1 MFRKR
6 FGICS
11 NDFRREMANPQTSML
26 EVNSPENTVNPT
38 ESRVNSPESTVNP
51 TESRVNVPESC
62 TQNRV
67 LKESCTQNRVLK
79 ESCAQNGGPLSRCP
93 MRKKFDRTASAS
105 FSRSGPAKTTEGGAF
120 RILNLLHC
128 VFFYIKL
135 RAVNSARIVKAL
147 LF

>member
-1 MFRKR
+1 MR
-6 FGICS
+6 
-11 NDFRREMANPQTSML
+11 
-26 EVNSPENTVNPT
+26 
-38 ESRVNSPESTVNP
+38 
-51 TESRVNVPESC
+51 
-62 TQNRV
+62 
-67 LKESCTQNRVLK
+67 LK
-79 ESCAQNGGPLSRCP
+79 ESCAQNGGPLSRGP